1 VKNLISILLIL
12 ILNSCYAISENGIKV
27 AIKNNSNEPI
37 TNLEFTTTEN
47 LEVIRIDR
55 VEPKE
60 LIKEFLSMEKNE
72 LDGAYTLTFTR
83 ANGDKQ
89 FISAGYYTNGGS
101 LDRSVNYNVEAD
113 TTLVEFSDF
122 Y

>member
-1 VKNLISILLIL
+1 MKNVISILL

-60 LIKEFLSMEKNE
+60 QIKEFLSMGKNE
-72 LDGAYTLTFTR
+72 LDGGYTLSFNR
-83 ANGDKQ
+83 PNGETQ
-89 FISAGYYTNGGS
+89 FISAGYYTNGGP
-101 LDRSVNYNVEAD
+101 LDRSLKFTVEAD